1 MVSIEGK
8 QPLDEDTIISVVAKY
23 IPFTDYYSRL
33 DGSIEFVTY
42 EMNIKDRFKNL
53 IYELSEYGLLARVTK
68 SNDHYL
74 NIIVFKEE
82 EYKSRIK
89 PWMPFA
95 LFIITTLVVFYDGIV
110 RSQTTFAQAYISDP
124 IFMAILY
131 VVSFMGI
138 LGVHEMGHM
147 LAAKKHGVKSTWPL
161 FIPGIPGLFVVPPT
175 FGAIIFSRGNMI
187 NRDVLFDVGVSGPI
201 AGLIITIIVSIYGA
215 SISPL
220 VPEEVSEEQPGFITI
235 PTSLLMMAT
244 FMLTDRVVEGFTVV
258 LSPVAFAAWVGFIVT
273 FLNLIPAWQLDG
285 GHITRAALG
294 RRWHVYLTFTSIIAL
309 AALGYIFWALFIL
322 LMSSRMQ
329 DVKPLDDVSPLSKK
343 RKIIYAVTLILAGLC
358 APMPQYLSF

>member
-8 QPLDEDTIISVVAKY
+8 QPLDEDVIVSIVAKY
-23 IPFTDYYSRL
+23 IPFNEYYSRV
-33 DGSIEFVTY
+33 DGSLEFVTY
-42 EMNIKDRFKNL
+42 ENNIKDRFKNL
-53 IYELSEYGLLARVTK
+53 VYALSEYGLLASLTK
-68 SNDHYL
+68 NNDHYL
-74 NIIVFKEE
+74 SILVFKEE
-82 EYKSRIK
+82 EHKSRIK
-89 PWMPFA
+89 SWMPFL
-95 LFIITTLVVFYDGIV
+95 LFVVTVGVVFYDGIV

-124 IFMAILY
+124 LFMAILY
-131 VVSFMGI
+131 VLSFMGI
-138 LGVHEMGHM
+138 LGVHEMGHI

-161 FIPGIPGLFVVPPT
+161 FIPGIPGLFIVPPT

-201 AGLIITIIVSIYGA
+201 AGLIVTIIVSVYGA

-220 VPEEVSEEQPGFITI
+220 VPEQVSEGNGFITI

-285 GHITRAALG
+285 GHITRAAFG
-294 RRWHVYLTFTSIIAL
+294 RQWHVYLTFASIIAL
-309 AALGYIFWALFIL
+309 AALGYIIWALFIL
-322 LMSSRMQ
+322 LMSSRMP
-329 DVKPLDDVSPLSKK
+329 DIKPLDDVSPLSRK
-343 RKIIYAVTLILAGLC
+343 RKIIYAITLILAGLC